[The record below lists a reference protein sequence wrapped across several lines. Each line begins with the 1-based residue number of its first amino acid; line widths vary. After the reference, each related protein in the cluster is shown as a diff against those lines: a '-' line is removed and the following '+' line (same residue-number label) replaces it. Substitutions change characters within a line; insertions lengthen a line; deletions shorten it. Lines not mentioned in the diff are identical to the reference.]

1 MDMNYLP
8 NIFFNKQNEFR
19 SVRTPTDRKKDI
31 TGRILMQVLMPAG
44 EVKSSID
51 LTDLA
56 GGVYTYNCFVGN
68 VKHSTGKLIKY

>member
-1 MDMNYLP
+1 
-8 NIFFNKQNEFR
+8 
-19 SVRTPTDRKKDI
+19 
-31 TGRILMQVLMPAG
+31 MPAG